1 MSGTK
6 ALFLSTTSYPLG
18 KSLGLEAFQVSP
30 PVNEGEL
37 TRVHRATGRRVSV
50 TASLVALRTG
60 KPPEHVIRGRWGSW
74 VHPRGTPG
82 EIEGTDSVHN
92 TDGGST
98 LSTTRNEAN
107 EMQKRGP

>member
-1 MSGTK
+1 M
-6 ALFLSTTSYPLG
+6 FLTTTLYPLS
-18 KSLGLEAFQVSP
+18 KSFGLEAFPVSP

-37 TRVHRATGRRVSV
+37 TRVHRAAGRRVSV

-60 KPPEHVIRGRWGSW
+60 KPPEHMIRGCWGSW

-92 TDGGST
+92 TDGGSASNIT
-98 LSTTRNEAN
+98 WNEAN
-107 EMQKRGP
+107 EMQKRDP